1 MKRLILSLTL
11 LVCLSGCAGYQ
22 AHYEAHRAEWD
33 ALGMVVD
40 FALGVGALASGDVV
54 GAALSF
60 SNGAFGVGKK
70 IVGDQ

>member
-1 MKRLILSLTL
+1 MRRMILPLL
-11 LVCLSGCAGYQ
+11 LVLSLSGCAGYQ
-22 AHYEAHRAEWD
+22 AHYDAHRTEWD

-70 IVGDQ
+70 IVGE